1 MPNNGVR
8 GMMFKNDIKMGVA
21 LDMYHAAAVSF
32 YIAGE
37 NEAAIDMKK
46 WQQKMRGH
54 EDIAEMI
61 MTEYFISGLGEYD
74 EENYYDGY

>member
-1 MPNNGVR
+1 MATHDMLCDHKVHRKGYSVENS
-8 GMMFKNDIKMGVA
+8 KMKLVA
-21 LDMYHAAAVSF
+21 VA
-32 YIAGE
+32 E
-37 NEAAIDMKK
+37 K